1 MLLVGFSPVQV
12 FDDARSVLIAVPED
26 TLVPTYS
33 ILPVPPPRDTPIT
46 EAERTEAVRVL
57 AAGNAIIGVLTMGII
72 GMQIGQEWASRQ
84 EDKEQRDLDVRV
96 KNVVGESKKD
106 L

>member
-1 MLLVGFSPVQV
+1 
-12 FDDARSVLIAVPED
+12 
-26 TLVPTYS
+26 
-33 ILPVPPPRDTPIT
+33 
-46 EAERTEAVRVL
+46 
-57 AAGNAIIGVLTMGII
+57 MGII

-84 EDKEQRDLDVRV
+84 EAKEQRDLDVKV

>member
-1 MLLVGFSPVQV
+1 M
-12 FDDARSVLIAVPED
+12 PEN
-26 TLVPTYS
+26 TAIPTYS
-33 ILPVPPPRDTPIT
+33 ILPTPPPRETPVT

-72 GMQIGQEWASRQ
+72 GMQVGQEWASRQ
-84 EDKEQRDLDVRV
+84 EAKEQIEIDNKAKKAAV
-96 KNVVGESKKD
+96 EAKKD